1 MLLLV
6 LMMDTAKNINT
17 LLSIGGYEF
26 QLSELHAMKMT
37 GIWKALFLNYYGV
50 RTIVHFQKWFGDTV
64 EGIYFKPNN
73 VILRSWYYLLSIS
86 VNSKR
91 TVINL
96 YLTDVPIC
104 PFFPLCAFHLSI

>member
-37 GIWKALFLNYYGV
+37 GIGKHCFLIIMV
-50 RTIVHFQKWFGDTV
+50 
-64 EGIYFKPNN
+64 
-73 VILRSWYYLLSIS
+73 
-86 VNSKR
+86 
-91 TVINL
+91 
-96 YLTDVPIC
+96 
-104 PFFPLCAFHLSI
+104 